1 MQDCPGYGQAPSPLK
16 WNLAIRSVSKSIEQN
31 PRPEELDNLILLF
44 FDSLFA
50 ASSRTVTDGMD

>member
-16 WNLAIRSVSKSIEQN
+16 WNLAIRSVSKSTEQN

-44 FDSLFA
+44 FDSLVA
-50 ASSRTVTDGMD
+50 ASSRTVTGGMD